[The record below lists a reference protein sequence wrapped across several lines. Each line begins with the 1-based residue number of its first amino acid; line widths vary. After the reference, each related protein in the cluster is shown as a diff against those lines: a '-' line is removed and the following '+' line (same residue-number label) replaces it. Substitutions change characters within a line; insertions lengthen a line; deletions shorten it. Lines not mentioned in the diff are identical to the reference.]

1 VYVHGLLSTH
11 SHTHTLT
18 YRVLYE
24 VKDHDEPVMALD
36 SYTYT
41 SDKTS
46 DNRTSVVTGGAGSE
60 LCLHRDFKCASS
72 DVQSEKTKKLLSI
85 KLRKPGTHSL
95 THSLTHSRHH
105 LLCTVW

>member
-1 VYVHGLLSTH
+1 MYVHGLLSTH

-41 SDKTS
+41 SDNTS

-85 KLRKPGTHSL
+85 KLRKPGTLTRSH
-95 THSLTHSRHH
+95 THSH
-105 LLCTVW
+105 